1 MLEVH
6 LMSGFNCGKKFSSHG
21 GASFVQRE
29 KNSMVEKVEEGYILG
44 LKTCDRNFIEASYG
58 GAQAEVFNT
67 LEASKRFQTWISTRD
82 FKKERRLEFVVPE
95 RWNWGPLLLAQ
106 PDEAFASVAI
116 NTYYGTRNY
125 DGEDYY
131 HRELMPGRITVGT
144 LNEISRSFHREAE
157 WNERQTIDVGA
168 LINHN
173 IREIASSDKKSRCPL
188 SHPFFITELC
198 RLAGVPIDPH
208 QEVKYNMEQFFARQ
222 EKFMRRQE
230 EFMTRHEGYMRR
242 SDDVNWFV
250 GTSVHQHNLAAQGL
264 SP

>member
-1 MLEVH
+1 MAPKIRIH
-6 LMSGFNCGKKFSSHG
+6 KR
-21 GASFVQRE
+21 QRGE
-29 KNSMVEKVEEGYILG
+29 PSWQPQQQLQ
-44 LKTCDRNFIEASYG
+44 

-106 PDEAFASVAI
+106 PDEAFASVVRQFYDNGKDRPRRNVWIVRGVEVNFSPQAI

-157 WNERQTIDVGA
+157 WNVWSG
-168 LINHN
+168 LIANMNYVYPARPWHL
-173 IREIASSDKKSRCPL
+173 RLHQSKA
-188 SHPFFITELC
+188 HPPFI
-198 RLAGVPIDPH
+198 
-208 QEVKYNMEQFFARQ
+208 
-222 EKFMRRQE
+222 
-230 EFMTRHEGYMRR
+230 
-242 SDDVNWFV
+242 
-250 GTSVHQHNLAAQGL
+250 
-264 SP
+264 